1 MTFEWKHPNYYKELK
16 MKSFKQVEE
25 IDAICE
31 QQYKDLPITEAEYQG
46 KKVKLNDP
54 IRGGSKKFYVYVR
67 DGDKIKKVTWGDTTG
82 LSVKLKN
89 KKARKSFAARHKCDQ
104 QKDRTKAVYWACN
117 LPRYAKS
124 LGMSGGGN
132 FFW

>member
-54 IRGGSKKFYVYVR
+54 IRGGSKKFYVYVK
-67 DGDKIKKVTWGDTTG
+67 DGDKVKKVSFGDTTG
-82 LSVKLKN
+82 LSIKTKDP
-89 KKARKSFAARHKCDQ
+89 KRRKSFKARHNCDSPGP
-104 QKDRTKAVYWACN
+104 RTKARYWSCRMWAGPN
-117 LPRYAKS
+117 SVKNMLKK
-124 LGMSGGGN
+124 
-132 FFW
+132 